1 MAQSAFVDLTSG
13 TILIQETDPSLLHRW
28 LGGRGLGAAWLYALT
43 HPQIDPYDARN
54 VLIFTTGPL
63 NATSWPSSAR
73 YTVTFKSPATG
84 AYGYANGGGHFGA
97 ELRRAGYDALII
109 TGRAPQPSILRVT
122 DDEIRIIPAPE
133 LWGLGTSVVQEQLR
147 HQAGGRVACIG
158 PAGENLVRFAAIIND
173 EGRAAARGGPG
184 AVMGSKNLKAIHV
197 IARRRSIETP
207 PGFREVAKRVSAY
220 LIHHPRLQTLMEEST
235 LFLVQAKQAVG
246 DLPANNHQL
255 NQVPYVHKIDTQ
267 AFRKYWTKR
276 TGCAGC
282 PIRCA
287 RQVEL
292 QLDDEAIRLEGPE
305 FESANALGPMCGI
318 SDPETII
325 RANYL
330 CNEYGMDTISA
341 GVTIAFAM
349 ECHQRGLLHD
359 PEHTLEWGDANTVLG
374 LLKQIARRQGLGN
387 LLADGTQ
394 RAAQQLGSIAENFA
408 MHVKGLELPRQEPR
422 TNKAM
427 ALGLATSNRGADHL
441 YAFSVIDAIGA
452 WDVARQLF
460 PEEILPKLMNFSDE
474 TYKPDSG
481 IYGEHFCAITDALGI
496 CKFSTVQNYIVMPAH
511 LAEGLQALGLELT
524 AEELLTIGERI
535 VNLERMYN
543 VHHGMDRRHD
553 SLPPRFLEEPI
564 AVYAYQPDPQSDMLR
579 PSEEPI
585 IDPDVV
591 HLDQMLDRYYAL
603 RGWSK
608 RGIPTPET
616 LRRLGLEDAL
626 QPHPAPSSEED
637 QRQRWLAEQVIGA
650 KHTSSKDHSSHG

>member
-1 MAQSAFVDLTSG
+1 MAQSAWINLSSGEISIVETPLDL
-13 TILIQETDPSLLHRW
+13 LRKW
-28 LGGRGLGAAWLYALT
+28 LGGRGLGAAWLYELT
-43 HPQIDPYDARN
+43 SPSIEPFDPRN
-54 VLIFTTGPL
+54 VLIFTTGPF
-63 NATSWPSSAR
+63 NATPWPSSAR

-84 AYGYANGGGHFGA
+84 AYGYANAGGHFGA

-109 TGRAPQPSILRVT
+109 TGRAPEPSILRIT
-122 DDEIRIIPAPE
+122 DDKITIQPAPE
-133 LWGLGTSVVQEQLR
+133 LWGMTTSTVDQCLR
-147 HQAGGRVACIG
+147 AKLGGRVASIG
-158 PAGENLVRFAAIIND
+158 PAGEKLVRFASVIND

-197 IARRRSIETP
+197 IARHRSLETP
-207 PGFREVAKRVSAY
+207 SAFRDIAKRVSQY
-220 LIHHPRLQTLMEEST
+220 LIRHPRLQTLMEEST
-235 LFLVQAKQAVG
+235 LFLMQAKQSVG

-255 NQVPYVHKIDTQ
+255 NQVPYVHRIDTK
-267 AFRKYWTKR
+267 AFSKYWVKR

-282 PIRCA
+282 SIRCA
-287 RQVEL
+287 RKVEL
-292 QLDDEAIRLEGPE
+292 TVKSTTISLEGPE

-318 SDPETII
+318 SDPEVII
-325 RANYL
+325 QANYL
-330 CNEYGMDTISA
+330 CNEFGMDTISA

-349 ECHQRGLLHD
+349 ECHQRGLLND
-359 PEHTLEWGDANTVLG
+359 SAFSLEWGDAHSVLG
-374 LLKQIARRQGLGN
+374 LLECIAYRQGLGN
-387 LLADGTQ
+387 LLAEGTQ
-394 RAAQQLGSIAENFA
+394 RAAQQIGGISENFA

-481 IYGEHFCAITDALGI
+481 IYGEHFCAVTDSLGI
-496 CKFSTVQNYIVMPAH
+496 CKFSTVQNYIVMPTH
-511 LAEGLQALGLELT
+511 LAEGLQALGIEIS
-524 AEELLTIGERI
+524 EDELLTIGERI

-564 AVYAYQPDPQSDMLR
+564 AVYAYESDPTTKELR
-579 PSEEPI
+579 PSEKPI

-591 HLDQMLDRYYAL
+591 HLDVMLDRYYLL
-603 RGWSK
+603 RGWDK
-608 RGIPTPET
+608 NGIPKPET
-616 LRRLGLEDAL
+616 LRRLDIEHAL
-626 QPHPAPSSEED
+626 LPTPEPTSEEE
-637 QRQRWLAEQVIGA
+637 QGQYWLA
-650 KHTSSKDHSSHG
+650 SLS